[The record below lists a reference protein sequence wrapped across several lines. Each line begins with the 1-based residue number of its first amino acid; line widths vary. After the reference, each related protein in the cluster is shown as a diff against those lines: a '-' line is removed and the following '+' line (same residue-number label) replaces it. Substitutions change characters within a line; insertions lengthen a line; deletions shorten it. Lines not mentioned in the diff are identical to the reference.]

1 MTTVAVYLVVVFCA
15 GALAVLMRLP
25 PLIGFLAAGFV
36 LNGLGVERLPALEH
50 LADVGVTL
58 MLFGIGL
65 KLDARSL
72 LRKEIWG
79 TAGIHMVLS
88 TALGAGLLGLLM
100 LVGLHLPGQ
109 DARAVVLAGFA
120 LSFSSTVLVFK
131 VLEERSETT
140 SLYGR
145 VAIGILI
152 VQDLAAVAFIT
163 VTSEHPPSPWAAAL
177 LLLLPAAW
185 VFRRIWSLIGHGE
198 MQALF
203 GIVMALVP
211 GYAAF
216 TAVGLKGDLGAL
228 VVGALLASH
237 ANAGE
242 LSRVLFTL
250 KDLLLVAFF
259 VSIGFYGMP
268 TPEMVVMGVLLL
280 ALLPTQ
286 SMLFVV
292 LLWAFGL
299 RRRTSL
305 RTGLA
310 LANHSEFALIVGAVG
325 VSAGILADAWLV
337 LLSVAVAVSFVASS
351 LINRRGSSLISLLAR
366 RLPEHPEHRLLPEDQ
381 PIDIGHAEVLV
392 LGMGRVGQAAYRELS
407 QEHGYSVVGIENA
420 TDRTDRLREEGY
432 DVQNADATD
441 QEFWERVIAT
451 GHVHIAVL
459 AMPFH
464 GSNLVA
470 LRQLTESG
478 FTGWVAAV
486 AQYDDEVQELRDNGV
501 GTVFNLYSGAGLA
514 LAVET
519 VEALGGRADRPPPCD
534 SDDVRGDA
542 VGGPDP
548 PTD

>member
-1 MTTVAVYLVVVFCA
+1 MTTVAVYLVVAFGA
-15 GALAVLMRLP
+15 GALASLVRLP

-36 LNGLGVERLPALEH
+36 LNGLGVERLPALDQ
-50 LADVGVTL
+50 LADIGVTL

-88 TALGAGLLGLLM
+88 TALGAGFLALLM
-100 LVGLHLPGQ
+100 LIGLQLPDG
-109 DARAVVLAGFA
+109 DARALVLAGFA

-152 VQDLAAVAFIT
+152 IQDLGAVVFIT
-163 VTSEHPPSPWAAAL
+163 VTSERPPSPWALAL
-177 LLLLPAAW
+177 VLLLPGAW
-185 VFRRIWSLIGHGE
+185 LFRRVWDRIGHGE

-203 GIVMALVP
+203 GVVMALVP
-211 GYAAF
+211 GYIAF
-216 TAVGLKGDLGAL
+216 SAVGLKGDLGAL
-228 VVGALLASH
+228 LVGMLLASH

-242 LSRVLFTL
+242 LSRALFTL

-259 VSIGFYGMP
+259 VSIGFHGMP
-268 TPEMVVMGVLLL
+268 TFEMVTTGVLLL
-280 ALLPTQ
+280 ALVPVQTV
-286 SMLFVV
+286 LFVA

-310 LANHSEFALIVGAVG
+310 LANHSEFALIVGAIG
-325 VSAGILADAWLV
+325 VSAGMLTEEWLV
-337 LLSVAVAVSFVASS
+337 LLSVAVAVSFVVSA
-351 LINRRGSSLISLLAR
+351 LLNRRGSSLTSALAR
-366 RLPEHPEHRLLPEDQ
+366 WLPEHPDHRLHPEDR
-381 PIDIGHAEVLV
+381 PIDISHADVLV
-392 LGMGRVGQAAYRELS
+392 LGMGRVGQAAYRELAE
-407 QEHGYSVVGIENA
+407 EHGFSVVGIENS
-420 TDRTDRLREEGY
+420 TDRTERLREEGF

-451 GHVHIAVL
+451 GHVRIAVL

-464 GSNLVA
+464 GSNVVA
-470 LRQLTESG
+470 LRQLTDSG
-478 FTGWVAAV
+478 FAGALAAV
-486 AQYDDEVQELRDNGV
+486 AQYDDEVQELRGHGV
-501 GTVFNLYSGAGLA
+501 RTVFNLYSGAGIA
-514 LAVET
+514 LAAET
-519 VEALGGRADRPPPCD
+519 VEALGRRAD
-534 SDDVRGDA
+534 
-542 VGGPDP
+542 
-548 PTD
+548 